1 MNNLNNSK
9 DVPNDNN
16 NSDGKEKEKKNVYNN
31 GNDSNRIFDKFGE
44 PIVSLF
50 ENCYSV
56 EPTGIIKLTTF
67 LFSPK
72 YKEQVEAYRRSN
84 DEQQRR
90 KIKQSLR
97 CVTPSGTFSQRK
109 EFFLVNHTKLIC
121 IDIDSKDNRGLDLD
135 KAKHII
141 GQHCPSLY
149 YAGLSLGGEG
159 IFLIFR
165 ISNPERHKE
174 HFDALAYCLNKG
186 FGLVVDMAVKNPVS
200 LRVLSYDENPYYNP
214 NPEPFQRITKANDKS
229 AHVVRT
235 VTDKNKIH
243 EDVERA
249 IKFIWDNRID
259 ITNRY
264 ADWFKIG
271 CALAYEFG
279 KEGRDWF
286 HMISR
291 MYEKFDE
298 CDCDI
303 QYNKCLKYKKETGV
317 KIATFFYY
325 CKKYGVKY

>member
-1 MNNLNNSK
+1 MNMNNLNNSK

-243 EDVERA
+243 EDVERGV
-249 IKFIWDNRID
+249 IFI
-259 ITNRY
+259 
-264 ADWFKIG
+264 
-271 CALAYEFG
+271 
-279 KEGRDWF
+279 
-286 HMISR
+286 
-291 MYEKFDE
+291 
-298 CDCDI
+298 
-303 QYNKCLKYKKETGV
+303 
-317 KIATFFYY
+317 
-325 CKKYGVKY
+325 